1 MATVYIAPTAQGLGD
16 GTSEANA
23 YGYSSTNLNTAE
35 SDAGDNGIIYFTD
48 GTYTVSNE
56 TWDPLV
62 DNMTYKALNQH
73 KAIITSTTGVTF
85 RFGADSSTKNV
96 TFENFKVTGGIA
108 YRSQSNAIM
117 KGILHIDTVQNK
129 PLYASFNSGQGAFTI
144 TDSSFTFDRSS
155 GFQYL
160 FSYAQAGTINRC
172 SIFIK
177 CSALSANQLYG
188 QGNNPTSTNT
198 IISTDNSNAVSSV
211 AITPA
216 SFTNSCLF
224 NLHSGDTSG
233 GTDNIFVDPQ
243 FVDSAN
249 GDLRLRPSSPCIN
262 AGTAS

>member
-73 KAIITSTTGVTF
+73 KAIITSTIGVTL
-85 RFGADSSTKNV
+85 RFGANSATKNV
-96 TFENFKVTGGIA
+96 TFENFKVTGGIT
-108 YRSQSNAIM
+108 YRAQSNAIM

-129 PLYASFNSGQGAFTI
+129 PQYASFSTGTGEYTI
-144 TDSSFTFDRSS
+144 TDSSFTFDRSA
-155 GFQYL
+155 GLQYL
-160 FSYAQAGTINRC
+160 FNAAQDGTMNRC

-177 CSALSANQLYG
+177 CSALSANELNSIQ
-188 QGNNPTSTNT
+188 NSPACTNT
-198 IISTDNSNAVSSV
+198 IISTDNSNAVAST

-243 FVDSAN
+243 FVDAPN
-249 GDLRLRPSSPCIN
+249 GDLRLRPTSPCIG